1 MTDNKVKN
9 LSRSVT
15 CLYGVSTAREKCL
28 SKLGIKTLEDLI
40 YHFPASHEN
49 RGNTVMVEDASSG
62 EYGSLLLEVITPV
75 VNARIKSK
83 GRMMSVQKFVAGDE
97 TGSVKVTCFNRD
109 YLGQSV
115 KVGEKYRFYGIVQGI
130 GGLCSMTSPD
140 IEAAEGKGELLS
152 FVPKYHLTQG
162 LTSKLVASL
171 VKQAYGLCKD
181 EIKDYLTDEEIQEFG
196 LCTRLKALYDI
207 HFPED
212 EQSLENAKARLAFDE
227 LYAFQLNSILLGR
240 NEKSGKAF
248 RVPYPDMK
256 LFTSSIPFE
265 LTHAQ
270 KKTVH
275 EILVDMSG
283 EKKPCEKPVNK
294 ENEYISPARRLV
306 QGDVGSGKTV
316 VAFAAIY
323 ACAKAGYQSA
333 LMVPTG
339 ILARQHYEDAVKI
352 LGNLG
357 IETALLTGDTKAAEK
372 KEILRRL
379 KNGEIQC
386 LVGTHALIEDK
397 VEFKNIALAVTDEQ
411 HRFGVG
417 QRKTLEEKSAKENV
431 FPHTLVMSATP
442 IPRTLAMIMYCDLDI
457 SVIDELP
464 KGRQKI
470 DTYAVGEDYH
480 TRVYNFI
487 RERVKEGRQAYV
499 VCPLA
504 EEKNAEGELV
514 STAGYE
520 MKSAKSFC
528 EKLSKNELLD
538 LRIEYVHGKM
548 KQTEKDEVMSRFAEG
563 KIDVLVSTTVIEVG
577 VNVPNSVVML
587 VENAERFGLSQLH
600 QLRGRVGRG
609 AHKSYCILVSP
620 LMNKSKDSD
629 FAKRIKILC
638 ESGDGFEIAKKD
650 LEIRGPGEFFGRRQ
664 HGELCFRMADA
675 MNDIKLLEQTKNL
688 ALRHINENKNMEME
702 KIGL

>member
-1 MTDNKVKN
+1 MTDTQVKN
-9 LSRSVT
+9 LTKSVT

-28 SKLGIKTLEDLI
+28 NKLGIKTLEDLI

-49 RGNTVMVEDASSG
+49 RGNTVTVENVSSG
-62 EYGSLLLEVITPV
+62 EVQSLILEVVTAV
-75 VNARIKSK
+75 TSVRIKSK

-97 TGSVKVTCFNRD
+97 TGSVKITCFNRD

-115 KVGEKYRFYGIVQGI
+115 KLGNSYRFYGVVEGI
-130 GGLCSMTSPD
+130 AGLCTMSSPD
-140 IEAAEGKGELLS
+140 IEPVKENETLLS
-152 FVPKYHLTQG
+152 FVPKYHLTAG
-162 LTSKLVASL
+162 LTSKLLSNL
-171 VKQAYGLCKD
+171 VKQAFTLCKNEITDYLSDD
-181 EIKDYLTDEEIQEFG
+181 EIAQYDVV
-196 LCTRLKALYDI
+196 TRQKALYDV
-207 HFPED
+207 HFPRDNEA
-212 EQSLENAKARLAFDE
+212 LEKAKTRLAFDE

-240 NEKSGKAF
+240 NQKSGKAL

-256 LFTSSIPFE
+256 RFTSALPFE

-270 KKTVH
+270 KKTIH
-275 EILVDMSG
+275 EILRDMSS
-283 EKKPCEKPVNK
+283 ENKPEEIPCNEENK
-294 ENEYISPARRLV
+294 YISPARRLV
-306 QGDVGSGKTV
+306 QGDVGSGKTA
-316 VAFAAIY
+316 VAFGAVY
-323 ACAKAGYQSA
+323 ACASKGFQSA

-339 ILARQHYEDAVKI
+339 ILARQHYEDATK
-352 LGNLG
+352 LLSPLG
-357 IETALLTGDTKAAEK
+357 ITTALLTGDTKSAEK
-372 KEILRRL
+372 KDILARL
-379 KNGEIQC
+379 KSGEIDF
-386 LVGTHALIEDK
+386 LVGTHVLIEDN

-417 QRKTLEEKSAKENV
+417 QRKSLEEKGRENNI

-457 SVIDELP
+457 SIIDELP

-470 DTYAVGEDYH
+470 DTFAVGEDYH
-480 TRVYNFI
+480 QRVYNFI
-487 RERVKEGRQAYV
+487 RERVNEGRQAYV

-504 EEKNAEGELV
+504 EEKNSEGELI

-528 EKLSKNELLD
+528 EKLQKNELKG
-538 LRIEYVHGKM
+538 LRVEYVHGKM
-548 KQTEKDEVMSRFAEG
+548 KQAEKDGIMCRFADGE
-563 KIDVLVSTTVIEVG
+563 IDVLVSTTVIEVG

-609 AHKSYCILVSP
+609 VHKSYCILVSP
-620 LMNKSKDSD
+620 LMNKSNDSD

-638 ESGDGFEIAKKD
+638 DSGDGFEIAKKD

-664 HGELCFRMADA
+664 HGELCFKMADA
-675 MNDIKLLEQTKNL
+675 MNDVRLLEQTKNL
-688 ALRHINENKNMEME
+688 ALKHINENRYGEME